1 MLKVYK
7 AWDSWEYK
15 NLTFLTLGLIITAFL
30 SSQPWF
36 KDTLMHLGSWSYI
49 GAFIAG
55 MLFVSI
61 FTVSIGVLILVLLA
75 SQMPIIPLGIVASI
89 GAVLGDMLIFKFI
102 KDGLVD
108 ELKQVQENIE
118 DLDLVQDGLNNKRWK
133 RFEKRFR
140 HSLKTRYFNWVLP
153 VMGIILLTSPVPDEL
168 GMGLMGISKIR
179 TVYLLGLLSIIKPI
193 SIFMVI
199 LAADLV

>member
-1 MLKVYK
+1 MVKVYK

-15 NLTFLTLGLIITAFL
+15 NLTFLIVGLAVTGFL
-30 SSQPWF
+30 SQQPWF
-36 KDTLMHLGSWSYI
+36 KDSLMHLGGLSYL

-55 MLFVSI
+55 MMFVSV
-61 FTVSIGVLILVLLA
+61 FTVSIGILILVLLA
-75 SQMPIIPLGIVASI
+75 TQMPIIPLGIVASF

-102 KDGLVD
+102 KDGLVE

-118 DLDLVQDGLNNKRWK
+118 DLDVVQDGLSNKRWK

-140 HSLKTRYFNWVLP
+140 HTLKTRYFNWVLP
-153 VMGIILLTSPVPDEL
+153 VMGIIVLTSPFPDEV
-168 GMGLMGISKIR
+168 GMGLMGISKIK
-179 TVYLLGLLSIIKPI
+179 TVYLLGLLSIVKPI

-199 LAADLV
+199 LASDLV